1 MQRSRKYAIKG
12 ANDFYYI
19 TGLEL
24 YAMSTGL
31 GDARLYN
38 NKAEAT
44 TRMKTLNKYLP
55 KEYKP
60 LEVVPVTTLVQED
73 I

>member
-1 MQRSRKYAIKG
+1 
-12 ANDFYYI
+12 
-19 TGLEL
+19 
-24 YAMSTGL
+24 MSTGL